1 VRLTTKKKTNNFL
14 KVTTI
19 SILTSPAK
27 LVLGLLLLISI
38 TSSCEDP
45 SNIGLVLDPDSNQI
59 GVFYQEI
66 PLSATVVLRDSI
78 STTNTGFLVYG
89 IEESDFFGK
98 TEATA
103 YTRLLYNRD
112 VRRPEPTAT
121 LDSVRLNINMRS
133 VLGDNLDS
141 PKTIN
146 IHLLEEQIRDL
157 NYFNFSSLDYNP
169 EPIISTTVDFK
180 AKQDTVVTILVNNE
194 LTERIFAELKE
205 GNGFNDIFAF
215 REFLPGLVF
224 KGAEN
229 EDVSFSTRVGNNTGF
244 VFFYKNE
251 GDTVSRAYPIATG
264 INNNF
269 ARHFSQVV
277 NDPTGTPT
285 EVVQNKMQAY
295 DLGQFAGGKST
306 FGMLVKLDMS
316 PLDAFL
322 DTLENVTFNQVR
334 LEMGPLVNDKV
345 TNRPPQFQIMYFT
358 NETNQILLRTDGF
371 PMAIQQDGRAQ
382 VDLERGEPLYSEQPA
397 LLSHFNES
405 NTFSQL
411 ITSHVN
417 AIYRKKIQRRDLLLY
432 PGLPNNDDFR
442 QSLREYVVDQN
453 TIKLKI
459 FFSRARSL

>member
-1 VRLTTKKKTNNFL
+1 M
-14 KVTTI
+14 KVTLI

-27 LVLGLLLLISI
+27 LVLGLLILISI

-66 PLSATVVLRDSI
+66 PLFASVVLRDSI
-78 STTNTGFLVYG
+78 STTNSGFLVYG

-103 YTRLLYNRD
+103 YTRLLFNRD
-112 VRRPEPTAT
+112 IRRPEPTAV
-121 LDSVRLNINMRS
+121 LDSVRLNINMRH

-157 NYFNFSSLDYNP
+157 NYFNFSSLTYDP
-169 EPIISTTVDFK
+169 QPVISTTVDFK
-180 AKQDTVVTILVNNE
+180 AKQDTLVSILVSNE
-194 LTERIFAELKE
+194 LTERIFAEMKE

-269 ARHFSQVV
+269 ARHFSQVE

-285 EVVQNKMQAY
+285 AVVQNKMQAY
-295 DLGQFAGGKST
+295 DLGQFAGGKSAL
-306 FGMLVKLDMS
+306 GMLVKLDMS

-334 LEMGPLVNDKV
+334 LEMGPLVNNKT
-345 TNRPPQFQIMYFT
+345 TNRPPQFQIMYFS
-358 NETNQILLRTDGF
+358 NETNRILLRTDGF
-371 PMAIQQDGRAQ
+371 PMAVQPDGRQQ
-382 VDLERGEPLYSEQPA
+382 VDPEKGEPLYTEQPA
-397 LLSHFNES
+397 LLSHSIETNSFG
-405 NTFSQL
+405 QL

-432 PGLPNNDDFR
+432 PGTPGNDEFR

-459 FFSRARSL
+459 FYSKARAL

>member
-1 VRLTTKKKTNNFL
+1 M
-14 KVTTI
+14 KVTLI
-19 SILTSPAK
+19 SILNSPAK
-27 LVLGLLLLISI
+27 LVLGLLILISI

-45 SNIGLVLDPDSNQI
+45 SNIGLELDPNSNQI

-66 PLSATVVLRDSI
+66 PLSASVVIRDSI
-78 STTNTGFLVYG
+78 NTTNNGVLVYG

-98 TEATA
+98 TEGTA
-103 YTRLLYNRD
+103 YTRLLFNRD
-112 VRRPEPTAT
+112 VRKPEATAV
-121 LDSVRLNINMRS
+121 LDSVRFNINMRS

-157 NYFNFSSLDYNP
+157 NYFNFSSLNYDP
-169 EPIISTTVDFK
+169 VPVISTTVDFRP
-180 AKQDTVVTILVNNE
+180 KQDTILTISVSNE
-194 LTERIFAELKE
+194 LTERIFAELRD
-205 GNGFNDIFAF
+205 GNAFNDVFSF

-269 ARHFSQVV
+269 ARHFSQVT

-285 EVVQNKMQAY
+285 AVVENKMVAY
-295 DLGQFAGGKST
+295 NLGQFAGGKST
-306 FGMLVKLDMS
+306 FGMVVKLDMS

-322 DTLENVTFNQVR
+322 DTLENVTFNQVI

-345 TNRPPQFQIMYFT
+345 TNLPPQFQIMYFT
-358 NETNQILLRTDGF
+358 NETNRILLRTDSY
-371 PMAIQQDGRAQ
+371 PMSVQPDGRTQ
-382 VDLERGEPLYSEQPA
+382 VDPITGEPFFPSGNPDAWTPA
-397 LLSHFNES
+397 LLTGNA
-405 NTFSQL
+405 TTATYSQL
-411 ITSHVN
+411 VTSHIN
-417 AIYRKKIQRRDLLLY
+417 AIYRKSIPRRDLLLY
-432 PGLPNNDDFR
+432 PGRPGEDSFR
-442 QSLREYVVDQN
+442 QSLSEYVVDQN
-453 TIKLKI
+453 KIKLKI
-459 FFSRARSL
+459 FFSKARSL

>member
-1 VRLTTKKKTNNFL
+1 M
-14 KVTTI
+14 
-19 SILTSPAK
+19 
-27 LVLGLLLLISI
+27 GLLILISI

-45 SNIGLVLDPDSNQI
+45 SNIGLELDPNSNQI

-66 PLSATVVLRDSI
+66 PLSASVVLRDSI

-89 IEESDFFGK
+89 FEESEFFGK
-98 TEATA
+98 TDATA
-103 YTRLLYNRD
+103 YTRLLFNRD
-112 VRRPEPTAT
+112 VRRPESTAV
-121 LDSVRLNINMRS
+121 LDSVKFNINVRN
-133 VLGDNLDS
+133 VLGDDLEA

-146 IHLLEEQIRDL
+146 VHLLEDQIRDL
-157 NYFNFSSLDYNP
+157 NYFNFSSLNYDP
-169 EPIISTTVDFK
+169 EPVISATVDFK
-180 AKQDTVVTILVNNE
+180 ERQDTIVTISVDNE
-194 LTERIFAELKE
+194 LTERIFAELRD
-205 GNGFNDIFAF
+205 GNAFNDVFSF
-215 REFLPGLVF
+215 RDFLPGLVF

-229 EDVSFSTRVGNNTGF
+229 EDVSFSTRVGNNTGL

-269 ARHFSQVV
+269 ARHFSQVT

-285 EVVQNKMQAY
+285 EVVENKMVAY
-295 DLGQFAGGKST
+295 NLGQYAGGKSN

-334 LEMGPLVNDKV
+334 LEMGPLVNDNV
-345 TNRPPQFQIMYFT
+345 TNRPPQLQIMYFT
-358 NETNQILLRTDGF
+358 NETNKILLRTDGF
-371 PMAIQQDGRAQ
+371 PMAVQPDGRAQ
-382 VDLERGEPLYSEQPA
+382 VDLEKGEPIYSEQPA
-397 LLSHFNES
+397 LLAHSFED

-417 AIYRKKIQRRDLLLY
+417 AIYRKNIQRRDLLLY
-432 PGLPNNDDFR
+432 PGTPGVDDFR
-442 QSLREYVVDQN
+442 QSLKEYVVDQN

>member
-1 VRLTTKKKTNNFL
+1 M
-14 KVTTI
+14 KVTLI
-19 SILTSPAK
+19 SILNSPAK
-27 LVLGLLLLISI
+27 LVLGLLILISI
-38 TSSCEDP
+38 ISSCEDP
-45 SNIGLVLDPDSNQI
+45 SNIGLELDPNSNQI

-78 STTNTGFLVYG
+78 STTNNGYLMYG
-89 IEESDFFGK
+89 VEQSDFFGK
-98 TEATA
+98 TEAIG
-103 YTRLLYNRD
+103 YTRLLFNRD
-112 VRRPEPTAT
+112 VRKPEPTAT
-121 LDSVRLNINMRS
+121 IDSVRFVINMRH
-133 VLGDNLDS
+133 VLADNLDS

-169 EPIISTTVDFK
+169 EPFISTTFDFK
-180 AKQDTVVTILVNNE
+180 DKQDTLLVISINNE
-194 LTERIFAELKE
+194 LTERIFSELKE
-205 GNGFNDIFAF
+205 GSAFNDIFSF
-215 REFLPGLVF
+215 REFFPGLVF

-229 EDVSFSTRVGNNTGF
+229 EDVSFNTRVGNNTGF

-251 GDTVSRAYPIATG
+251 GDTVSRTYPIATG

-269 ARHFSQVV
+269 ARHFSQIM

-295 DLGQFAGGKST
+295 NLGQFAGGKSGL
-306 FGMLVKLDMS
+306 GMLVKLDMS

-334 LEMGPLVNDKV
+334 LEMGPLQNEYL
-345 TNRPPQFQIMYFT
+345 TNRPPRSQIMYFT
-358 NETNQILLRTDGF
+358 NETNKILLRTDGF
-371 PMAIQQDGRAQ
+371 PMAVQSDGRPQ
-382 VDLERGEPLYSEQPA
+382 VDLERGEPLYTENPSYLNHNPET
-397 LLSHFNES
+397 NIIG
-405 NTFSQL
+405 QL

-432 PGLPNNDDFR
+432 PASPGPPSNPVVDDFR
-442 QSLREYVVDQN
+442 QSLNEFVVDQN